1 VISSLSA
8 YYNYR
13 IIIFINTP
21 FLTYIMNK
29 RTARIPVFPETLKK
43 LISKKLKI
51 QAKLD
56 KKLTWDEFLL
66 KECDC

>member
-1 VISSLSA
+1 
-8 YYNYR
+8 
-13 IIIFINTP
+13 
-21 FLTYIMNK
+21 MNK

-43 LISKKLKI
+43 LLSKKLKL

-56 KKLTWDEFLL
+56 KKFTWDEFLL